1 MVLGQVDS
9 ALVTMDFTKPHR
21 DLYSVSGEK
30 LRKVVSTAFRQ
41 RRKMLRQSLKGRSFL
56 CMCV

>member
-1 MVLGQVDS
+1 MILGQVDS

-41 RRKMLRQSLKGRSFL
+41 RRKMLRQSLKGTNYV
-56 CMCV
+56 CM